1 MYSIKRHVH
10 AYVSDRCFLI
20 NIAEFKVTAG
30 LIEDIVRTKR
40 PIANVTI
47 AVVTILFT
55 QLSLKVIV
63 KSRQVLI
70 AVRNNTYGRA
80 FIVRV
85 RRSFGII
92 TLTFTATFA
101 TGSIIRFRLLI

>member
-1 MYSIKRHVH
+1 MS
-10 AYVSDRCFLI
+10 
-20 NIAEFKVTAG
+20 AG
-30 LIEDIVRTKR
+30 LIEDAVRTKR
-40 PIANVTI
+40 PIADVTA
-47 AVVTILFT
+47 AVTTVFLT

-80 FIVRV
+80 FIIRV

-92 TLTFTATFA
+92 TLTFTATFT
-101 TGSIIRFRLLI
+101 TGSVIRFRLLT